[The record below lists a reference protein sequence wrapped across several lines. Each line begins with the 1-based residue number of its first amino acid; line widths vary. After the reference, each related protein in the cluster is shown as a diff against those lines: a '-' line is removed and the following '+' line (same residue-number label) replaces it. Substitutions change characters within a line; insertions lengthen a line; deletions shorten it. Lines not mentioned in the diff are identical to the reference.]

1 VRPSRPLLLVGSSLS
16 VALIAGLVVYAM
28 GGSGSPHP
36 DATVEELHS
45 AFSICT
51 YPDADRGDPAEFL
64 AQPVDWVNIVEIR
77 SDPALLEVRTY
88 TPAIEVS
95 VRDDAGEV
103 SRMEVSMYW
112 EFWPG
117 VQWALA
123 NGGTAWAAVGD
134 PQRYEPKNYL
144 IYVLAF
150 TADGR
155 MFMPGDCHDK
165 HLFPVLQDRFG
176 EEIDSRAAE
185 MTRLTGTAL
194 RELLGV
200 VTDAE
205 GQVELPVILNPATVP
220 EALLRSLQFALLA
233 VTVSDVIGSESTIC
247 TKSSAGWNDCF
258 VPDARAVAPGY
269 LIDAYLADD
278 GILEVWLLDAHA
290 NLLAPL
296 ELLGTVTVE
305 SDLRSVGEVAL
316 RIHFDRGRGSVEIL
330 EQLPIAHLDER
341 VERWEALG
349 D

>member
-1 VRPSRPLLLVGSSLS
+1 MKPSHPMLFLSGSLS
-16 VALIAGLVVYAM
+16 VALIAGLVVYAV
-28 GGSGSPHP
+28 GRDGSPHP

-51 YPDADRGDPAEFL
+51 YPDGDRVDPAEFL
-64 AQPVDWVNIVEIR
+64 AEPVGWVNIVDIH
-77 SDPALLEVRTY
+77 SDPALFEVRNY
-88 TPAIEVS
+88 TPTIEVS

-103 SRMEVSMYW
+103 SRMDVSMFW
-112 EFWPG
+112 EHWPG

-123 NGGTAWAAVGD
+123 NGGTAWAAMGD
-134 PQRYEPKNYL
+134 PRWYEPKNRL

-155 MFMPGDCHDK
+155 MFMPGGCYDK
-165 HLFPVLQDRFG
+165 HLYPVLRARFG
-176 EEIDSRAAE
+176 EEIDSKAVE

-200 VTDAE
+200 VSDPD
-205 GQVELPVILNPATVP
+205 GQVDWPVILNPATAP
-220 EALLRSLQFALLA
+220 EALLRSLQFALVA
-233 VTVSDVIGSESTIC
+233 ITVSDVIGSGSSIC

-258 VPDARAVAPGY
+258 VPDAGAVEPGY

-278 GILEVWLLDAHA
+278 GLLEVWLLDAHA

-296 ELLGTVTVE
+296 ELLGIVTVV

-316 RIHFDRGRGSVEIL
+316 RIHVDRGRGSVEIL
-330 EQLPIAHLDER
+330 EQLAIAHLDER
-341 VERWEALG
+341 MERWEPLG